1 MLNSPRRWRIL
12 RKKTVIEKV
21 IEFLEKHSSYI
32 GIFLILVAASAILAG
47 AIYAVV
53 HKVPPMLMLENQL
66 IVIVPVTSQYY
77 GIIRQTASETLGM
90 VVLFL
95 LGSLGGILMI
105 ESSNIV
111 KSQRLLNIVFGIGAL
126 LFTVSATL
134 TVIVYAY
141 AKGWGL

>member
-1 MLNSPRRWRIL
+1 M
-12 RKKTVIEKV
+12 IEKV

>member
-1 MLNSPRRWRIL
+1 VVERA
-12 RKKTVIEKV
+12 
-21 IEFLEKHSSYI
+21 IEFLEKHSSYT
-32 GIFLILVAASAILAG
+32 GTFLILIATSAILAG
-47 AIYAVV
+47 AIYAIV

-66 IVIVPVTSQYY
+66 IVIVPVTSRYY

-90 VVLFL
+90 VMLFL

-105 ESSNIV
+105 ESSKIV

>member
-1 MLNSPRRWRIL
+1 MVERA
-12 RKKTVIEKV
+12 
-21 IEFLEKHSSYI
+21 IEFLEKHSSYT
-32 GIFLILVAASAILAG
+32 GTFLILIATSAILAG
-47 AIYAVV
+47 AIYAIV

-66 IVIVPVTSQYY
+66 IVIVPVTSRYY

-90 VVLFL
+90 VMLFL

-105 ESSNIV
+105 ESSKIV